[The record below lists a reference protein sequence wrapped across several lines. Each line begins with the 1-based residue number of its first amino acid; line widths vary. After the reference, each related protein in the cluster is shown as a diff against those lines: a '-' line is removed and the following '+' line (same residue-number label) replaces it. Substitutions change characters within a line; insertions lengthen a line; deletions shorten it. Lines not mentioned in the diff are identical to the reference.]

1 MTTMDM
7 AIHTTFH
14 RVTVKLLRPVARLLL
29 KHGVSYAA
37 FSESARSA
45 FIEEAYEHLSSTGQK
60 STATA
65 VSALT
70 GLSRKEVRR
79 LKDLDGDE
87 LVSAAN
93 HRNRAIRVLS
103 GWVND
108 PDFSETGEPKLLAIE
123 GTSSS
128 FHELTRRYSGD
139 VTPNAMLRMLV
150 DAGSVETRDGSVRLI
165 RNAFIPMSTPAERL
179 NILGSDANELIAT
192 IAHNIMSE
200 PEGRRFQRKV
210 SVTGLSSAD
219 LIAFQRFSNERSQT
233 LLEDYDAWL
242 SSRIESAEKARLA
255 ADQADSSSGAS
266 QSIYDAHYVTVGIY
280 YYTEPQPETES

>member
-1 MTTMDM
+1 MDM

-79 LKDLDGDE
+79 LKDLDGNE

-93 HRNRAIRVLS
+93 QRNRAIRVLS

-108 PDFSETGEPKLLAIE
+108 SDFSENGEPKLLRIE
-123 GTSSS
+123 GALNS

-150 DAGSVETRDGSVRLI
+150 DAGSAETRDGSVRLI

-192 IAHNIMSE
+192 IVHNIMSE
-200 PEGRRFQRKV
+200 PEARRFQRKV

-219 LIAFQRFSNERSQT
+219 LIAFQKFSNERSQT
-233 LLEDYDAWL
+233 LLEEYDAWL
-242 SSRIESAEKARLA
+242 SRRIESAEEARLA
-255 ADQADSSSGAS
+255 ADHADSPSGVS
-266 QSIYDAHYVTVGIY
+266 QQIDDAHYVTVGIY
-280 YYTEPQPETES
+280 YYTEPQPETDS